1 MISVSTYIQEVCIAW
16 LKTVEQIDIT
26 SDMFVVD
33 IAKDMSKGDLY
44 TNFALVVAGKIS
56 KNPIAIAVDL
66 GVYLETHLDKTR
78 VEKVEV
84 VGGYINFWVP
94 VQTVVTVL
102 THINHP
108 KFTGKKIAYEYT
120 DPNPMKEF
128 HIGHLMANTI
138 GETMSRLAQLAGA
151 EVKRY
156 SYQGDVGRHIAVTLW
171 GVRFL
176 QDLWP
181 EDSSSVSVSLTDKVK
196 LLGSA
201 YVAGNTKLKELKGDS
216 LDGEESEEYKKA
228 ILEIE
233 TMNQKVYDRTDE
245 EVNRLYDEGREWSL
259 EKFEELYEILGTE
272 FNQYFFESV
281 TGPVGRDIVLAH
293 PDVFIKGDNGAV
305 IFEGEKYN
313 LHTRV
318 FINNKGLPTYEA
330 KEVGLAKV
338 KYDAWQYDNSFIITA
353 NEQKQALDV
362 TLKAIQLIMPEIGE
376 KNGYIFNGMMKFAN
390 MKMSSR
396 TGKIIA
402 GDELVYSMMEASL
415 EKMKDREITEDE
427 KQKIARDVAVAA
439 IKFTILK
446 QNFRKDIIFDQEK
459 SLALEGDSGPYI
471 QYTTVRINSV
481 LKKVQ
486 ESKAVACDM
495 TTSLTKETLALLR
508 TLYRFEH
515 VCFAAVDESAPQHIA
530 QYLIDLASK
539 FNSFYANTKII
550 AESGVDVRLVSVCEA
565 TKATLEKGLWTLG
578 IRSVERM

>member
-1 MISVSTYIQEVCIAW
+1 MISVSTYIEEACIAW
-16 LKTVEQIDIT
+16 LKATAQMDVT

-33 IAKDMSKGDLY
+33 ITKDITKGDLY
-44 TNFALVVAGKIS
+44 TNFALVVAGKIG
-56 KNPIAIAVDL
+56 KNPVAIAVDL
-66 GVYLETHLDKTR
+66 GVYLDATLDKSK

-94 VQTVVTVL
+94 VN
-102 THINHP
+102 THVHIPTQINHP
-108 KFTGKKIAYEYT
+108 TFTGKKVAYEYT

-138 GETMSRLAQLAGA
+138 GESMSRLAELGGA
-151 EVKRY
+151 EIKRY
-156 SYQGDVGRHIAVTLW
+156 SYQGDVGRHIATTLW

-181 EDSSSVSVSLTDKVK
+181 EDSVSLTDKVK
-196 LLGSA
+196 FLGGA
-201 YVAGNTKLKELKGDS
+201 YVAGNAKLKELKGDS
-216 LDGEESEEYKKA
+216 VDGEESEEYKKA
-228 ILEIE
+228 ITEIE
-233 TMNQKVYDRTDE
+233 VMNQKVYDRSDK
-245 EVNRLYDEGREWSL
+245 EVNTMYDQGREWSL
-259 EKFEELYEILGTE
+259 EKFEELYDILGTK
-272 FNQYFFESV
+272 FDHYFFESV
-281 TGPVGRDIVLAH
+281 TGPIGRDIVLAH
-293 PDVFIKGDNGAV
+293 PDVFTKGEQGAIV
-305 IFEGEKYN
+305 FDGEK
-313 LHTRV
+313 LGMHTRV

-338 KYDAWQYDNSFIITA
+338 KHDVWPYDASFIITA

-362 TLKAIQLIMPEIGE
+362 TLAAIRQIMPEVGN
-376 KNGYIFNGMMKFAN
+376 KNGYIYNGMMKFAN

-415 EKMKDREITEDE
+415 EKMKERDMAEDE
-427 KQKIARDVAVAA
+427 KKSVARDVAVAA

-471 QYTTVRINSV
+471 QYTAVRINSV
-481 LKKVQ
+481 LKKVK
-486 ESKAVACDM
+486 ESGVQAQDL
-495 TTSLTKETLALLR
+495 TTPLTKETVTLIR
-508 TLYRFEH
+508 TLNRFEH
-515 VCFAAVDESAPQHIA
+515 VCFSAIDEAAPQHIA

-539 FNSFYANTKII
+539 FNGFYVNTKII
-550 AESGVDVRLVSVCEA
+550 GEAGIDARLVSICEA
-565 TKATLEKGLWTLG
+565 TKTVLEKGLWALG

>member
-1 MISVSTYIQEVCIAW
+1 MISVSTYIQDVCIAW
-16 LKTVEQIDIT
+16 LKTTEQIDVT

-33 IAKDMSKGDLY
+33 ITKDISKGDLY
-44 TNFALVVAGKIS
+44 TNFALAIAGKLG

-66 GVYLETHLDKTR
+66 GVYLDANLDKDK

-84 VGGYINFWVP
+84 VGGYINFFVP
-94 VQTVVTVL
+94 IRTEVSVVEK
-102 THINHP
+102 ISHP
-108 KFTGKKIAYEYT
+108 KFTGKKVAFEYT

-138 GETMSRLAQLAGA
+138 GESMSRLAELAGA
-151 EVKRY
+151 QIKRY

-176 QDLWP
+176 TDLWP
-181 EDSSSVSVSLTDKVK
+181 DESVSLTGKVK
-196 LLGSA
+196 FLGSA

-228 ILEIE
+228 IHEIE
-233 TMNQKVYDRTDE
+233 VMNQKVYDRTDE
-245 EVNRLYDEGREWSL
+245 EVNVMYDQGREWSL
-259 EKFEELYEILGTE
+259 QKFEELYEILGTT
-272 FNQYFFESV
+272 FSQYFFESV
-281 TGPVGRDIVLAH
+281 TGPIGRDMVLAH
-293 PDVFIKGDNGAV
+293 PEVFVNGENGAI
-305 IFEGEKYN
+305 IFEGEKYDM
-313 LHTRV
+313 HTRV

-338 KYDAWQYDNSFIITA
+338 KYDAWPYDLSYVITA

-376 KNGYIFNGMMKFAN
+376 KNAYIFNGMMKFAN

-402 GDELVYSMMEASL
+402 GDELVFGMMESSL
-415 EKMKDREITEDE
+415 EKMKDRDMAEDE
-427 KQKIARDVAVAA
+427 KKNIARDVAVAA

-459 SLALEGDSGPYI
+459 SLALEGDSGPYV

-481 LKKVQ
+481 LKKVK
-486 ESKAVACDM
+486 ESGAKVEDG

-515 VCFAAVDESAPQHIA
+515 ICFAAIDEAAPQHIA

-539 FNSFYANTKII
+539 FNGFYANTKIVTE
-550 AESGVDVRLVSVCEA
+550 AGADVRLISICEA
-565 TKATLEKGLWTLG
+565 TKTVLEKGLWALG
-578 IRSVERM
+578 IRSVEKM